1 MMSLETTVKEIC
13 GNLCSNKATER
24 KRSVET
30 LKDYLTRNA
39 VPDLLS
45 DNTRKKAGFSWN
57 DLFDIITDYLLKEAE
72 KYESSKTF
80 HTVTYPLCVSILH
93 LCVAGSNKGRAYIK
107 CDKIMDAA
115 LFVLR
120 NKYLTNAIGDAYLSL
135 LQKYVL
141 PCDNYVSL
149 ITPSTWED
157 LLDIIVAGCL
167 DKVSKLDDFTKLK
180 LLWLVIK
187 NAKECCQ
194 FACSLR
200 NNLSDITK
208 YFHKINKNKKML
220 EVVSDIITL
229 ILDVLYLENRLSV
242 CEFIEKNL
250 PLIFEFY
257 EQNMDVKKKSQ
268 VFNLLHTSI
277 AIHHPLGRIK
287 NEESAQAHNWEE
299 WNICLQS
306 IMDLITLEISY
317 IQKSHR
323 HSNTLLTCANF
334 NQVSAIMF
342 FLTFKMSTHN
352 IDVNCDGERAAKRP
366 RTTVSINQTFKDLI
380 GEFKQ
385 NHIPW
390 IGITEVYVKHFG
402 CSLSIIDYEILLKT
416 LEEFVSTNKI
426 NEIWCIFESL
436 TCQVLKNLKA
446 LKDGAFIEHVN
457 SLWMTCVRNSTSG
470 ISSHIAAIHGV
481 LQTILSLNILDY
493 MSIKPLLLMYYEKGM
508 PISDSSVQTLNILFR
523 KFYSKCCYNY
533 GRTKCFKWFINGRVT
548 QLYVVTLR
556 DLFLTLLLNDN
567 ISNNVKSIG
576 CVENE
581 TLHHILFNTVDK
593 SILYADFELEISKPE
608 LKNECIRQALEIN
621 DEMNYQVIEYLQ
633 EKLMECNEKIESKD
647 FDLLEC
653 LKILKVTLTYLD
665 IALKY
670 NYNKVL
676 NEQIYDN
683 FKSILKTA
691 YTVSSKTLKSGIQ
704 ISEKN
709 ALLKTLQPIL
719 LEEYDTVLNN
729 DVRTCIDNDFF
740 HCINEILNSD
750 VPSDDDDSDTDMSYN
765 VLKHNCIFFL
775 AAYCKKNLNYRD
787 ELLELILNPKLYNFS
802 SSLDVDFALK
812 CIRFLNQSDIEDAPI
827 ELTFVLM
834 QSMCKDLFR
843 NSNATAAILKTLLQI
858 MNRVWQHGDNMR
870 RNCLI
875 MVKSYLHRCE
885 NMYYPPEVAALVY
898 ECTTKIII
906 LNYKDTNPIELT
918 FKDVLIDKI
927 KGNIHSIRLYCGYLI
942 NEMTEAFT
950 DEDEL
955 SCLLNLKDLFT
966 VVLSNEKETILKD
979 ELNNRTATV
988 LHTYY
993 VLALNKPSRIHRI
1006 VQEIVFL
1013 QREKSLDKQT
1023 VKKVLN
1029 IILNKVMQNT
1039 IDNYLDQNIL
1049 CLLQCWLEKKLPLDN
1064 FPLYLFNYD
1073 SDDLFYK
1080 KYMNWLVSADILWRH
1095 QGNLQ
1100 KSDMMRKFK
1109 QIQSEETILEES
1121 FCSIIILSLPYIV
1134 NEKYSLSVNKF
1145 SCKES
1150 TSAACRMFQQMRQ
1163 MLQSETWSKLFV
1175 ENMDQ
1180 LVLLTALHLKDYAD
1194 AKQTFDFEV
1203 PKSVESFTYPKE
1215 IFCGILKYF
1224 GELIDDNILECFCKD
1239 QPLAMLKILFTLWE
1253 LVLSEKIFAFKVM
1266 SLHTFIVYIE
1276 NIPLGFPSDV
1286 IIFNFSCI
1294 NMSKA
1299 IKETKSQKE
1308 LDAFSKAL
1316 FRILK
1321 RVCANKNK
1329 VLQKETVAQLLS
1341 ILSLKKHETPE
1352 CNGVYKYVIMN
1363 FKNFDDDM
1371 QALYIVLTEIG
1382 TETCLTETN
1391 FLEKLQKYERNL
1403 SYASTATLSS
1413 MRKFLSAHKK
1423 FLSAALNKFDNKGFS
1438 EDCEDSVIHNIIVA
1452 LCKILRTTLD
1462 EKMIVEASNCLAE
1475 VGTYDLKTLVTV
1487 PPKDTTQLVNMKPTQ
1502 YFAITVVKALL
1513 EIIFNEN
1520 PTVSEKVSK
1529 ALLHL
1534 MKFKDGQLINIEWG
1548 VPQSQILKC
1557 LMPSTCE
1564 SFAQF
1569 KVRSVSTD
1577 WTPATD
1583 EDHFQ
1588 WITRVTV
1595 DLLQTLESP
1604 LNYLSS
1610 LRTLCRLKPTICPKI
1625 LPSLVGLLLEH
1636 SSENLKQIIGQQINT
1651 VFNYIWCRSFNDSTT
1666 ASEDSTVS
1674 KLSNI
1679 LDHDQKMIVHYL
1691 LDVVNAIRLQ
1701 TNHLKIRKCRD
1712 ADTLRYLKLEY
1723 DKLSWAATVA
1733 DKNIAAIYYAELWA
1747 AAHNDDVP
1755 PASPDLTACLPG
1767 GEHVQR
1773 ILRNCFVS
1781 IGELDAID
1789 GCGTAHLTSEDER
1802 RKHLLHTG
1810 QYADALLLHDIVLS
1824 HGNQSDNRLQ
1834 HGVVMSLHKSGMHH
1848 LALQYI
1854 KSFPENEELNDVKF
1868 DCLAYLGDWSEIVD
1882 TKELEEKTNQPLWN
1896 PDVVIKSLKY
1906 ACLKESLNADPNQN
1920 FEARLEQALNR
1931 AKLATS
1937 KLCRILNMENCQSVY
1952 KVVANLHLLC
1962 DIQDYCSLR
1971 CGHTDLTDLLDR
1983 WQVDKLPS
1991 FKDFRH
1997 LETLLSQR
2005 SLILEHAAK
2014 HYERFS
2020 NNIMDLQ
2027 LQYVEM
2033 GLSNQR
2039 VQMAQRLL
2047 DTVKKMKASEKV
2059 SLLESQVAW
2068 AKGHKDIALASLH
2081 GVVTDQSNDVKLA
2094 AMCLRQYGLWMA
2106 ESKRENARDIITK
2119 YLEKSLELL
2128 NEDDNAET
2136 RFKVYH
2142 DIARFADSEYK
2153 QIVSYMNSAIF
2164 ENKVKCIDSMKGTA
2178 ASLKGSQTSL
2188 TKDERKALFT
2198 NDRFMQLDE
2207 AEVSNTRAEKKSFL
2221 NLALRYYM
2229 LSLKHC
2235 EDNNLSIFRV
2245 ISLWFDNPDFE
2256 FSDSSASSFRDL
2268 LNAIPSWKFITVL
2281 PQLAP
2286 RLTTDRSSFAKYL
2299 KEVLARCAIE
2309 HPHHTLA
2316 ILFNL
2321 KNSDKDNVI
2330 LNASKG
2336 AQPTRPPGA
2345 EPRVLAADALVR
2357 ELSQRPHLATII
2369 SQMELLC
2376 DAFISFAYLT
2386 PKMSNGKPQ
2395 RQAIPAA
2402 EPLAKLRH
2410 LDALPIPTLTIPI
2423 CHNGDY
2429 STLPNITTFDN
2440 HFELVGGINYPKKIS
2455 CRSSDGKCRILL
2467 IKGEDDLR
2475 QDAVMQQVFNIVN
2488 TLLENN
2494 PITKKNKL
2502 LIRTYKVVPMSRR
2515 SGVLGWCEGT
2525 TPLGTYLRDAHIR
2538 YRPKD
2543 ITPEAARAKMKTCQ
2557 DSRKSNQ
2564 DKLRVFMEILAN
2576 FKPVFH
2582 NFFTEHYHDP
2592 ITWYERRLAYTRS
2605 VATSSMVGYIL
2616 GLGDRHVHNILID
2629 ETTGEVVHIDFGIAF
2644 DQGKALPTPETI
2656 PFRLT
2661 QDIISGFGCCGIEGI
2676 FRRCCEKTLQLLRDN
2691 QETLLTILQV
2701 LLCDPLYSWTVKGAL
2716 KKTTARSVVGEKE
2729 KERES
2734 GAGSGLAERAL
2745 LSVCGKLSGAEG
2757 GAGGGVAVAGQVA
2770 RLLHA
2775 ATDPAN
2781 LSRLFPGWQ
2790 PYL

>member
-1 MMSLETTVKEIC
+1 MSLETTVKEIC

-107 CDKIMDAA
+107 CDKIMEAA
-115 LFVLR
+115 MFVLR
-120 NKYLTNAIGDAYLSL
+120 NKYLTNAIGDAYMSL

-141 PCDNYVSL
+141 PCENYVSL
-149 ITPSTWED
+149 ITPTTWED
-157 LLDIIVAGCL
+157 ISVAGCL
-167 DKVSKLDDFTKLK
+167 DK
-180 LLWLVIK
+180 
-187 NAKECCQ
+187 
-194 FACSLR
+194 
-200 NNLSDITK
+200 
-208 YFHKINKNKKML
+208 
-220 EVVSDIITL
+220 
-229 ILDVLYLENRLSV
+229 LYLENRLSV

-250 PLIFEFY
+250 HVIFEFY
-257 EQNMDVKKKSQ
+257 EQNLDVKKKSQ
-268 VFNLLHTSI
+268 VFSLLQTSI
-277 AIHHPLGRIK
+277 AIHHPLGRIE
-287 NEESAQAHNWEE
+287 NEESAQAHNWEM
-299 WNICLQS
+299 L
-306 IMDLITLEISY
+306 
-317 IQKSHR
+317 
-323 HSNTLLTCANF
+323 
-334 NQVSAIMF
+334 
-342 FLTFKMSTHN
+342 
-352 IDVNCDGERAAKRP
+352 
-366 RTTVSINQTFKDLI
+366 
-380 GEFKQ
+380 
-385 NHIPW
+385 
-390 IGITEVYVKHFG
+390 GITEMYVKHFG
-402 CSLSIIDYEILLKT
+402 SSLTTPDYETLLKT
-416 LEEFVSTNKI
+416 LEEFVSTNNI

-436 TCQVLKNLKA
+436 TCEVLKNLKA
-446 LKDGAFIEHVN
+446 LKDDAFTSFIERVN
-457 SLWMTCVRNSTSG
+457 SLWTTCV
-470 ISSHIAAIHGV
+470 
-481 LQTILSLNILDY
+481 
-493 MSIKPLLLMYYEKGM
+493 
-508 PISDSSVQTLNILFR
+508 
-523 KFYSKCCYNY
+523 
-533 GRTKCFKWFINGRVT
+533 
-548 QLYVVTLR
+548 
-556 DLFLTLLLNDN
+556 
-567 ISNNVKSIG
+567 
-576 CVENE
+576 
-581 TLHHILFNTVDK
+581 
-593 SILYADFELEISKPE
+593 
-608 LKNECIRQALEIN
+608 
-621 DEMNYQVIEYLQ
+621 
-633 EKLMECNEKIESKD
+633 
-647 FDLLEC
+647 
-653 LKILKVTLTYLD
+653 
-665 IALKY
+665 
-670 NYNKVL
+670 
-676 NEQIYDN
+676 
-683 FKSILKTA
+683 
-691 YTVSSKTLKSGIQ
+691 
-704 ISEKN
+704 
-709 ALLKTLQPIL
+709 
-719 LEEYDTVLNN
+719 
-729 DVRTCIDNDFF
+729 
-740 HCINEILNSD
+740 SD
-750 VPSDDDDSDTDMSYN
+750 VPSDEDENDTDMSYN

-775 AAYCKKNLNYRD
+775 AAYCKMNNNYRD

-802 SSLDVDFALK
+802 SRLDVEFALK

-843 NSNATAAILKTLLQI
+843 NSNATAGILQTLLQI
-858 MNRVWQHGDNMR
+858 MNRVWHHGDNLR

-885 NMYYPPEVAALVY
+885 NMYYPPQVAALVY

-918 FKDVLIDKI
+918 FKDILIDKI
-927 KGNIHSIRLYCGYLI
+927 KGKIHSIRLYCGYLI
-942 NEMTEAFT
+942 SEMTDAFT
-950 DEDEL
+950 EEDEL

-966 VVLSNEKETILKD
+966 VEVSNVKETILKD
-979 ELNNRTATV
+979 ELNNRTATL

-1006 VQEIVFL
+1006 VQEIIFL

-1023 VKKVLN
+1023 VKKILN
-1029 IILNKVMQNT
+1029 IILNKVTQKNL
-1039 IDNYLDQNIL
+1039 DNYLEQNIL
-1049 CLLQCWLEKKLPLDN
+1049 SLLQFWLEKKLPLDN
-1064 FPLYLFNYD
+1064 LPLYLFNCE
-1073 SDDLFYK
+1073 SDVFYK
-1080 KYMNWLVSADILWRH
+1080 RYMNCLVSADILWRH
-1095 QGNLQ
+1095 QGNMQ

-1121 FCSIIILSLPYIV
+1121 FCNIIILSLPYIV
-1134 NEKYSLSVNKF
+1134 NEKYNLNINKF
-1145 SCKES
+1145 NCKES

-1175 ENMDQ
+1175 ENMDR
-1180 LVLLTALHLKDYAD
+1180 LVLLTSLHLKDNAD
-1194 AKQTFDFEV
+1194 AKQIFDVDV
-1203 PKSVESFTYPKE
+1203 PNSIESFTYPKE

-1224 GELIDDNILECFCKD
+1224 GELIDDNIMECFCKD
-1239 QPLAMLKILFTLWE
+1239 QPLAMLKNLFTLWE

-1266 SLHTFIVYIE
+1266 LLHTFIIYIE
-1276 NIPLGFPSDV
+1276 NIPLGYPSDV
-1286 IIFNFSCI
+1286 IIYNFSCVNI
-1294 NMSKA
+1294 SRA
-1299 IKETKSQKE
+1299 IKETKIQKE
-1308 LDAFSKAL
+1308 LDVFSKAL
-1316 FRILK
+1316 FRILS

-1329 VLQKETVAQLLS
+1329 VFQKETVVHLLS
-1341 ILSLKKHETPE
+1341 ILSIKKDESPE
-1352 CNGVYKYVIMN
+1352 CNAVYKYVMKN

-1371 QALYIVLTEIG
+1371 QALCNILTEVSTG
-1382 TETCLTETN
+1382 TCLTEEN

-1403 SYASTATLSS
+1403 SYASIATLSS
-1413 MRKFLSAHKK
+1413 MRKFLSAHKN
-1423 FLSAALNKFDNKGFS
+1423 FLSAAFNKLDNKGFS
-1438 EDCEDSVIHNIIVA
+1438 EDCEDSVIHKIIVA
-1452 LCKILRTTLD
+1452 LCYILRTTTD

-1487 PPKDTTQLVNMKPTQ
+1487 PPKDTTQLVNIKPTQ

-1513 EIIFNEN
+1513 EIIFKET

-1534 MKFKDGQLINIEWG
+1534 MKFKDGQLIDIEWG
-1548 VPQSQILKC
+1548 IVQSQILKC

-1569 KVRSVSTD
+1569 KVRSVPTD
-1577 WTPATD
+1577 WTPVIK

-1610 LRTLCRLKPTICPKI
+1610 LRTLCRFKPTICQKI

-1636 SSENLKQIIGQQINT
+1636 SSENLMQVIGQQINT
-1651 VFNYIWCRSFNDSTT
+1651 VFNYIWSRSFNDNTT

-1691 LDVVNAIRLQ
+1691 LDIVNAIRLQ
-1701 TNHLKIRKCRD
+1701 TNHLKIRKCRE

-1755 PASPDLTACLPG
+1755 PASPDHTACLPG

-1773 ILRNCFVS
+1773 IFRNCFVS

-1789 GCGTAHLTSEDER
+1789 GCGTAHLTSEEER

-1824 HGNQSDNRLQ
+1824 HGNQADNRLQ

-1854 KSFPENEELNDVKF
+1854 KSFPENDELNDVKF
-1868 DCLAYLGDWSEIVD
+1868 DCLAYLGDWSEVVD
-1882 TKELEEKTNQPLWN
+1882 TKELEEKTKQPLWN
-1896 PDVVIKSLKY
+1896 PDVVIKSLRY

-1920 FEARLEQALNR
+1920 FEARLELALNR

-1952 KVVANLHLLC
+1952 KVVANLHLLR

-1971 CGHTDLTDLLDR
+1971 CEHTDLTDLLDR

-2014 HYERFS
+2014 HYESFS
-2020 NNIMDLQ
+2020 NGILDLQ
-2027 LQYVEM
+2027 LQYVDM

-2047 DTVKKMKASEKV
+2047 ESVKKMKSSEKV
-2059 SLLESQVAW
+2059 CLKESQVAW

-2081 GVVTDQSNDVKLA
+2081 GVETDQSPDLKLA

-2106 ESKRENARDIITK
+2106 ECKRENARDIINK

-2142 DIARFADSEYK
+2142 DIAKFADSEYK
-2153 QIVSYMNSAIF
+2153 QIVSYMNSTIF
-2164 ENKVKCIDSMKGTA
+2164 ENKVKCIDNMKGTA

-2256 FSDSSASSFRDL
+2256 FSDTSASSFRDL

-2286 RLTTDRSSFAKYL
+2286 RLNTDKSSFAKYL
-2299 KEVLARCAIE
+2299 KEILGRCGIE
-2309 HPHHTLA
+2309 HPHHTLP

-2330 LNASKG
+2330 LNSSKG
-2336 AQPTRPPGA
+2336 GKVARTSVA
-2345 EPRVLAADALVR
+2345 EPRVLAADVLVR
-2357 ELSQRPHLATII
+2357 ELSQRPDLHTII

-2410 LDALPIPTLTIPI
+2410 LDSLPIPTLTIPI
-2423 CHNGDY
+2423 QHNGDY
-2429 STLPNITTFDN
+2429 STLPNITAFDN

-2525 TPLGTYLRDAHIR
+2525 TPLGAYLRDAHIR

-2543 ITPEAARAKMKTCQ
+2543 ITPEAARAKLKACH
-2557 DSRKSNQ
+2557 DGRKSNQ
-2564 DKLRVFMEILAN
+2564 DKLRAFMEILAN

-2629 ETTGEVVHIDFGIAF
+2629 KTTGEVVHIDFGIAF

-2676 FRRCCEKTLQLLRDN
+2676 FRRCCEKTMQLLRDN

-2716 KKTTARSVVGEKE
+2716 KKTTARSAVGERE
-2729 KERES
+2729 RERES